1 MAIIEKKDILESI
14 GSKLQKARRD
24 KGFTQEYVAE
34 QIDKSVDILRRIENG
49 RSVGSV
55 DTLLNI
61 CNVLEIT
68 LDYIFAD
75 LLNKKGEILDNK
87 LYKDFQELDLKEKG
101 LINTM
106 VEYMKKNK
114 WNKMGVSHFVSFILY
129 NSKVRFLS
137 YNVAKRRGYIFQDVL

>member
-1 MAIIEKKDILESI
+1 MNVIKKKDILKVI
-14 GSKLQKARRD
+14 GTKLQQARRD
-24 KGFTQEYVAE
+24 KGYTQEYVAE
-34 QIDKSVDILRRIENG
+34 QIDKSVDILRSIENG

-55 DTLLNI
+55 ETLLNI

-114 WNKMGVSHFVSFILY
+114 
-129 NSKVRFLS
+129 
-137 YNVAKRRGYIFQDVL
+137 

>member
-1 MAIIEKKDILESI
+1 MTVIKKKDILKII
-14 GSKLQKARRD
+14 GSKLQQARKD
-24 KGFTQEYVAE
+24 KGYTQEYVAE
-34 QIDKSVDILRRIENG
+34 QIDKSVDILRSIENG

-55 DTLLNI
+55 ETLLNI

-87 LYKDFQELDLKEKG
+87 LYEDFQELDLKEKG

-106 VEYMKKNK
+106 IEYMKKNK
-114 WNKMGVSHFVSFILY
+114 
-129 NSKVRFLS
+129 
-137 YNVAKRRGYIFQDVL
+137 